1 MSVQSEIDRLAGAKA
16 GLSSW
21 LSNNG
26 VTVPAGTNLNGLVEL
41 LEGLQMGSNKN
52 LLHNWDF
59 RNPINQRGSSSYT
72 GAKYGIDRWYVATS
86 SVTVEVVSGGVRFSN
101 SGSSTGYVRQLLEF
115 ATPSDEYCYTLLCS
129 ESTSESNT
137 MYAGYAD
144 DTFSNSVPIAAGYN
158 SVVTSGLK
166 GVKRVQFN
174 VAAGASVTLVAAK
187 LERGSV
193 STLAN
198 DPPADYGEQLA
209 LCQRFFTYIG
219 STSVFTGIFGS
230 TTQAR
235 LYIPLPVSMRISAP
249 TITMPSSANLT
260 CYTSSANAQYT
271 ITGFSTSRADRAY
284 MIAHATISSAT
295 AFKTWT
301 SVSFRNEGY
310 WDVSADL

>member
-1 MSVQSEIDRLAGAKA
+1 MALKALYPISLQKEIGVPHVARQSADANETRLNENFKRITEQLAELYGRKEFDPSGIEQEIF
-16 GLSSW
+16 
-21 LSNNG
+21 
-26 VTVPAGTNLNGLVEL
+26 L
-41 LEGLQMGSNKN
+41 LRDAVRALEDERYTRN

-59 RNPINQRGSSSYT
+59 RNPVNQRGASGTITAT
-72 GAKYGIDRWYVATS
+72 GYFIDRWKLTS
-86 SVTVEVVSGGVRFSN
+86 GSVTLESTGLTLNGTIVQISEYAWGTNVTASVRMVSGTATITYDNTTKTTTVTSSGGVIEA
-101 SGSSTGYVRQLLEF
+101 V
-115 ATPSDEYCYTLLCS
+115 
-129 ESTSESNT
+129 
-137 MYAGYAD
+137 
-144 DTFSNSVPIAAGYN
+144 
-158 SVVTSGLK
+158 
-166 GVKRVQFN
+166 
-174 VAAGASVTLVAAK
+174 K
-187 LERGSV
+187 LEYGGV

-219 STSVFTGIFGS
+219 STSVFTGIFDS

-260 CYTSSANAQYT
+260 CYASSANAQYT